1 VIVRTVVLFVVWL
14 VLTQQLD
21 PFYLTIGAVTALGVS
36 WLNTAGRA
44 HGITTWLQLV
54 AYLPWLVWQVLLSGK
69 HVAYLVL
76 HPRLPI
82 DPKIIRYRVGLTQ
95 PGAIVLFGN
104 SITLTPGTITAEVSA
119 EELVVHTID
128 DDAAAGLQE
137 MEARVARVFPG
148 VRAPNARPEGG
159 QSNTVASEAEPN
171 ARRPV
176 AEPR

>member
-1 VIVRTVVLFVVWL
+1 VIVRAAALFTVWL

-21 PFYLTIGAVTALGVS
+21 PFYLTIGAVTAVAVS

-44 HGITTWLQLV
+44 HSLTSWLQLV

-82 DPKIIRYRVGLTQ
+82 DPKIIRYRLALSQ

-104 SITLTPGTITAEVSA
+104 SITLTPGTITAEVGT

-148 VRAPNARPEGG
+148 TRTER
-159 QSNTVASEAEPN
+159 
-171 ARRPV
+171 
-176 AEPR
+176 